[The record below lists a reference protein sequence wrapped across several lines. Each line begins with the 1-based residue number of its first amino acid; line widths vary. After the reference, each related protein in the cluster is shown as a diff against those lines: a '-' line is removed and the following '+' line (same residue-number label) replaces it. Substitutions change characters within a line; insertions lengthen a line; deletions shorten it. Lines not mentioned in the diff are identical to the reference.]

1 MTDCYKFV
9 AAADRWFEAEWTCVT
24 KGGHLASV
32 RSAFENG
39 FFVREGPAWCS
50 DSYWIGGTNTEQGKW
65 TWSDGKA
72 FAYSNWDSG
81 QPLNGSNRCLASAT
95 DTGKWSSEQCHL
107 AKPFVCEVPSLP
119 DDNRDPPTEPPVA
132 ATCPTPPQV
141 ANVTTAAEGVTT
153 GCACETKP
161 HGTWP
166 TPHPFPQCPF
176 GWSYVNVTD
185 QCWKAA
191 KQQRCVSS

>member
-1 MTDCYKFV
+1 MLLTTLMVICFVESISARCPPGTLQGLAMTDCYKFV

-81 QPLNGSNRCLASAT
+81 
-95 DTGKWSSEQCHL
+95 K
-107 AKPFVCEVPSLP
+107 
-119 DDNRDPPTEPPVA
+119 
-132 ATCPTPPQV
+132 
-141 ANVTTAAEGVTT
+141 
-153 GCACETKP
+153 
-161 HGTWP
+161 
-166 TPHPFPQCPF
+166 
-176 GWSYVNVTD
+176 
-185 QCWKAA
+185 
-191 KQQRCVSS
+191 